1 MSSLWRV
8 HAQRWLRGKPRPSR
22 AEAGERNGRR
32 EEKENKE
39 PACAE
44 ARSHTPG
51 ESLERCDLDRGRV
64 VTACTADKEAV
75 GQSYWPEAERLT
87 RHRR

>member
-32 EEKENKE
+32 EEKEDEE
-39 PACAE
+39 PAGDE
-44 ARSHTPG
+44 ARSDAPT
-51 ESLERCDLDRGRV
+51 
-64 VTACTADKEAV
+64 
-75 GQSYWPEAERLT
+75 ERLD
-87 RHRR
+87 